1 MDARTVRPYRSS
13 ETAEWYLFLFHHVDY
28 LFPRI
33 TSISRIGV
41 AHRNHRTHRI
51 ANRFALAPS
60 GWNVHANYF

>member
-13 ETAEWYLFLFHHVDY
+13 GTAAWYLLNLFNHVDY

-33 TSISRIGV
+33 TSISRIRG
-41 AHRNHRTHRI
+41 AHRNHRNHRI

-60 GWNVHANYF
+60 GWKVHAN